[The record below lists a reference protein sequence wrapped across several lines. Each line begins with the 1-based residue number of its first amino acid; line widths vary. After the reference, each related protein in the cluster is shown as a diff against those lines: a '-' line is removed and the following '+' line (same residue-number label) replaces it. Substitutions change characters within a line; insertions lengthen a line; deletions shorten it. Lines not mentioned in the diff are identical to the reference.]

1 MNTTLLIL
9 GIVCIIIAIAAISRK
24 DPATGRRDVP
34 TAAGAT
40 AGALLFFLAAIIKG
54 RDDRDC

>member
-9 GIVCIIIAIAAISRK
+9 AIVCLGAAVFAACSRN
-24 DPATGRRDVP
+24 PETGRRNVP
-34 TAAGAT
+34 GAAAGAT
-40 AGALLFFLAAIIKG
+40 GALAFFLAAIIKG